1 MWITTNCGKFLQVGI
16 PDHFTS
22 LPKNVYVYQEATA
35 RTGHG
40 RWTGSKLGK
49 EYVKAVYCH
58 PADLTYMQSAL
69 LCLVTQSCQTLF
81 NPLDCSPP
89 GSSVHGDSPGKNTR
103 VGCLALLQ
111 RIFPPQGSNPG
122 LPHCRQILYQLS

>member
-1 MWITTNCGKFLQVGI
+1 MWITTNYGKFLEVGI

-22 LPKNVYVYQEATA
+22 LPKNVYVDQEATV

-58 PADLTYMQSAL
+58 PADLTHMQSAL

-103 VGCLALLQ
+103 VGCRALLR
-111 RIFPPQGSNPG
+111 RIFPTQGSNPD
-122 LPHCRQILYQLS
+122 PPQCRQIL